1 MALDVG
7 FGGWAPEHVGVDMDE
22 GQVMPLLLGEVRA

>member
-7 FGGWAPEHVGVDMDE
+7 FGGRPSEYVRIGMYESEIV
-22 GQVMPLLLGEVRA
+22 PLLLGEVRA